1 MKKGSFIKWLVLIVG
16 MGITALQM
24 EGCANIVPPTGG
36 PRDSLPPYLVVAK
49 PKDSSLNIQPK
60 EIVIAFN
67 EYITAESIQENL
79 IFSPSIKT
87 TPLIDARLNM
97 LRIRINDTLE
107 KNTTYN

>member
-1 MKKGSFIKWLVLIVG
+1 
-16 MGITALQM
+16 
-24 EGCANIVPPTGG
+24 
-36 PRDSLPPYLVVAK
+36 VVAK

-79 IFSPSIKT
+79 IISPGIKT

-97 LRIRINDTLE
+97 LRIRINDTLD
-107 KNTTYN
+107 KNTTYSVKFGNAIKDVNEGNILKGFIVILRLEY